1 MIEFDKIDEWAP
13 QLSVALDGIVS
24 QSVRNSISTSHLK
37 YIEDARNLLLNLAP
51 RNKVIDATLEWLG
64 RSTIKTFH
72 GSKLTKD
79 DISSIPNSGLLPLHA
94 NSRKDRLV
102 RALSKHANWAAVE
115 HRLDSVIAAYG
126 AGGQAGMREGQ
137 VHLTLS
143 RSALLHSFNHYIRY
157 GSEFDQHV
165 AFYILGTDGYEMLE
179 QDGDSAL
186 VHVDLQGQYALEGA
200 HPIFSIADVL
210 GMGEIPNLVNEFL
223 TAWSYQLHDVD
234 YKTEGSRVDCGI
246 WFRRKI
252 PPECISD
259 ITLYPQE
266 LGEAG

>member
-13 QLSVALDGIVS
+13 QLSAALAGIVS
-24 QSVRNSISTSHLK
+24 ESVRNSISTSRLE
-37 YIEDARNLLLNLAP
+37 YIEDARKLLLDLAP

-64 RSTIKTFH
+64 RSTIKAFH

-79 DISSIPNSGLLPLHA
+79 DISSIRNTGLLPLNA
-94 NSRKDRLV
+94 SSRKDRLA
-102 RALSKHANWAAVE
+102 RALSKHPNWATVE
-115 HRLDSVIAAYG
+115 HRLDSVIATYG
-126 AGGQAGMREGQ
+126 AGGKAGMREGQ

-165 AFYILGTDGYEMLE
+165 AFNILGNDGYEMLE
-179 QDGDSAL
+179 QDGDSVL

-200 HPIFSIADVL
+200 HPIFSVDDVL
-210 GMGEIPNLVNEFL
+210 RRGEIPNLVKEFL
-223 TAWSYQLHDVD
+223 TAWSFQLHDVN
-234 YKTEGSRVDCGI
+234 YKTEGRRIDCGI
-246 WFRRKI
+246 WFRRKV

-259 ITLYPQE
+259 ITLYSQE